1 MPAQTRTV
9 TQTSEI
15 VQDTM
20 PADSSY
26 DTDGEILND
35 ALSPFTLR
43 KLFRWIVGLS
53 KTVIGEAG
61 RRRGV
66 TRIQGE
72 PVKLTGLITTSGT
85 AVTGSSSLFLSE
97 LEAGSWIAGP
107 AGEYREILSISADT
121 SATLVQAF
129 SVDIGS
135 ASAYTRLTTLAERVA
150 VIERFQNHVLNGDFD
165 YWQRGTSFTTP
176 SSLAFTAD
184 RFQVEYDG
192 SIGAFDILR
201 QSFALGQTDVPDE
214 PKYFFRWDQTGAGSG
229 QTVKR
234 INHKIESVRS
244 LAGKTIQVK
253 FYAKVG
259 ASTQTITVGAI
270 QNFGTGG
277 SPSSEVTVTAKS
289 RTLTTSWQAFNV
301 ELAIPSISGKT
312 IGNDNND
319 YLNIVINLP
328 LNVTFIADVSH
339 MQVYEGTSNRAWV
352 RAHSESDNILR
363 YFFGAVVDVTTV
375 VAHGGTN
382 NAGNPNCILDFP
394 LPMRATPTLYPIGG
408 AFVANDFFVND
419 LNGSQNVSGFS
430 YTGASNKNRAYLDVT
445 PAAALTVNSIA
456 FLYQNNSSRFMG
468 FDAELP

>member
-9 TQTSEI
+9 TQTSEL

-26 DTDGEILND
+26 DTDGETLND
-35 ALSPFTLR
+35 QLPPFTLR
-43 KLFRWIVGLS
+43 KVMRWLVGAS
-53 KTVIGEAG
+53 KTVFGEAG
-61 RRRGV
+61 RRKSA

-97 LEAGSWIAGP
+97 LEDGSWIAGP
-107 AGEYREILSISADT
+107 AGEYREVLSRASDT

-135 ASAYTRLTTLAERVA
+135 ASSYTRLPSLAERVST
-150 VIERFQNHVLNGDFD
+150 IERNVNYVINGDFD
-165 YWQRGTSFTTP
+165 YWQRGSTFSTP
-176 SSLAFTAD
+176 ASLQFVAD
-184 RFQVEYDG
+184 RFQVQHDG
-192 SIGAFDILR
+192 SIGAFTLDR
-201 QSFALGQTDVPDE
+201 QAFALGQTDVPDE
-214 PKYFFRWDQTGAGSG
+214 PKYFMRWDQTGAGSG

-234 INHKIESVRS
+234 INHKIESVRT

-259 ASTQTITVGAI
+259 LSTQAITVGAI

-301 ELAIPSISGKT
+301 ELVIPSISGKT
-312 IGNDNND
+312 IGNDGND

-328 LNVTFIADVSH
+328 LNATFSADLSH
-339 MQVYEGTSNRAWV
+339 MQVYEGTSNKHWTRAQNEASAV
-352 RAHSESDNILR
+352 YR
-363 YFFGAVVDVTTV
+363 YFYAIIATAGGIGNGHVTT
-375 VAHGGTN
+375 
-382 NAGNPNCILDFP
+382 
-394 LPMRATPTLYPIGG
+394 GG
-408 AFVANDFFVND
+408 AFRSAFDFKSVMRAIPS
-419 LNGSQNVSGFS
+419 LVTVGGSLSSG
-430 YTGASNKNRAYLDVT
+430 D
-445 PAAALTVNSIA
+445 LTVNDYSGDQNVTAVAIYFSTMLNAGVEYTAVGLTAYRPGFVTQVSSTVFIA
-456 FLYQNNSSRFMG
+456 